1 MSQNIGQ
8 IDLDLVLNG
17 GNLRNQVTNLA
28 GFAAKTFAAVF
39 AVKQIVGFT
48 KSCLELGSNLSEV
61 QNVVDVTFKTMSEQ
75 VNNFAKT
82 SITQLGMSETACKQ
96 FMGTYGAMSKAMGF
110 SEQSAYNMSKAITE
124 LTGDVSS
131 FFNISSKEAAI
142 KLKSIWTGETE
153 SLKDLGVVMTQANL
167 DAYAMA
173 NGFGKT
179 TKKMSEAEKVALRYQ
194 FVLNSLKDAQG
205 DFSRTQDSFANQTR
219 ILSEQFNALKAT
231 IGQALIPVIT
241 PVIKWLNALILK
253 LQQAANAFKSFIE
266 TIFGIK
272 SKESSNSGLGSIAS
286 DLGAV
291 ADDATSA
298 GDAVGGI
305 GDSAAAAAKEIKGL
319 MGFDEINNLTKTDSS
334 GSDAGAVPDMEG
346 VASDALGAMDELN
359 NKTNEWFDNFMKRLN
374 ELKELFMEGFK
385 FGFGDT
391 NFEGIT
397 KALDGIKQSAKEIF
411 TDSEVINA
419 SKKFAN
425 SIAFNLGKVVGSMAS
440 IGVTIA
446 ENILGGFDKY
456 LEQSKQYIKDRL
468 VGIFDVGTDIANMI
482 GDFAVAL
489 ADIFSVFRSDE
500 AKQLTADI
508 IGIFAD
514 AFLGATELSLKFGR
528 DIIKCILNPIIE
540 NKDAIKN
547 AFLNIIKIIEPI
559 FSGIKNMIDKSFEGM
574 LKVYD
579 KYFKPA
585 FDRIEKGVSS
595 LLKTILDVFNNNLAP
610 AFQYI
615 SGLIGNLFEN
625 KLGPLF
631 VKVFETLGK
640 LGETISVLWN
650 SVISPLISEIIS
662 YVGPAL
668 GDLVQAIGESVAWL
682 ATLVSD
688 VLSAILDVIQLG
700 LDLIIGLIEPWNL
713 MLQGDWSGAWN
724 SLCDISSRVFE
735 DICNLVKDFIVFIV
749 DFFCPNVHDSITYVN
764 DMFTNMGNWID
775 NKMKYISKVISDT
788 WNAIKDITTRVW
800 NGIKDFLS
808 RLWDGIKT
816 IANTVWNGIKAFFDT
831 TLNAIKT
838 VFETIWNG
846 IKGTLTTVWGVI
858 SGLASTT
865 WNGIKTTCETVFNNL
880 KTSINN
886 IWNGIKGIFTGLVD
900 FVKNVFAGNWKGA
913 WDGVVNTFKSTFEKI
928 KDFAK
933 APLNAVIKMVNSV
946 IKGMNKL
953 HFDIPDWVPGV
964 GGESFG
970 VDIPTIPAL
979 AKGGIVDAPTLAMV
993 GEAGK
998 EAVMPLEN
1006 NTGWISQLA
1015 GQIAGQLGGLC
1026 SNNNSGGD
1034 LNIELKVG
1042 EDKLGEVVIRQFR
1055 KLERKTGKAIL
1066 NI

>member
-1 MSQNIGQ
+1 MSQNVGQ

-48 KSCLELGSNLSEV
+48 KSCIELGSNLAEV
-61 QNVVDVTFKTMSEQ
+61 QNVVDVTFGSMSQQINDFASTAIEQFGLSETSAKKYASTMGAILKSSGITGQAMTEMSKK
-75 VNNFAKT
+75 VTSLSADLASFYNIDSDFAFEKIRSGLT
-82 SITQLGMSETACKQ
+82 GEIEPLRQLGI
-96 FMGTYGAMSKAMGF
+96 
-110 SEQSAYNMSKAITE
+110 NMS
-124 LTGDVSS
+124 V
-131 FFNISSKEAAI
+131 
-142 KLKSIWTGETE
+142 
-153 SLKDLGVVMTQANL
+153 ANL
-167 DAYAMA
+167 EAYALSQ
-173 NGFGKT
+173 GI
-179 TKKMSEAEKVALRYQ
+179 TKAYKNMSQAEQTLLRYNYLLS
-194 FVLNSLKDAQG
+194 VTGDAQG
-205 DFSRTQDSFANQTR
+205 DFARTSDSWANQTR

-231 IGQALIPVIT
+231 LGQALIPVIT

-253 LQQAANAFKSFIE
+253 LQQAANAFKSFVE
-266 TIFGIK
+266 TIFGKK
-272 SKESSNSGLGSIAS
+272 SESSGLGSVAS
-286 DLGAV
+286 DLGTI
-291 ADDATSA
+291 ADGATSA
-298 GDAVGGI
+298 SDAVGGI
-305 GDSAAAAAKEIKGL
+305 GDSAASAAKELKGL

-334 GSDAGAVPDMEG
+334 GSDAGAVPEIG
-346 VASDALGAMDELN
+346 GATELTNAMDNLN
-359 NKTNEWFDNFMKRLN
+359 TKTNEFFDNFMERMQ

-385 FGFGDT
+385 IGFGDT
-391 NFEGIT
+391 NFDGIT

-411 TDSEVINA
+411 TDPEVINA

-425 SIAFNLGKVVGSMAS
+425 SIALNLGKVVGSMAS
-440 IGVTIA
+440 VGVTIA
-446 ENILGGFDKY
+446 ENLLGGFDKY
-456 LEQSKQYIKDRL
+456 LDQSKQYIKDRL
-468 VGIFDVGTDIANMI
+468 VGIFNVGAEIANMV

-489 ADIFSVFRSDE
+489 ADIFSIFRSDE

-508 IGIFAD
+508 IGIFSD

-528 DIIKCILNPIIE
+528 DLIKCILNPIIE
-540 NKDAIKN
+540 NKDAIKKT
-547 AFLNIIKIIEPI
+547 FLNIIKIIEPI
-559 FSGIKNMIDKSFEGM
+559 FGGIKKMVDETFEGM
-574 LKVYD
+574 LSIYD
-579 KYFKPA
+579 KYFKPS
-585 FDRIEKGVSS
+585 FGKIEQGISS

-640 LGETISVLWN
+640 LGETVSVLWN
-650 SVISPLISEIIS
+650 SVISPVISEIIS

-668 GDLVQAIGESVAWL
+668 GDLVQAIGESVTWL

-775 NKMKYISKVISDT
+775 NKMKFIQKTLLIVWDSIKETTTST
-788 WNAIKDITTRVW
+788 WNSLKS
-800 NGIKDFLS
+800 FLS
-808 RLWDGIKT
+808 SIWSGISLFAST
-816 IANTVWNGIKAFFDT
+816 IWNSIKQLFDSV
-831 TLNAIKT
+831 LNAIKT
-838 VFETIWNG
+838 SFTNIWNN
-846 IKGTLTTVWGVI
+846 IKGSLSSIW
-858 SGLASTT
+858 SSMSSLASST
-865 WNGIKTTCETVFNNL
+865 WNGIKTVCETVFNGL
-880 KTSINN
+880 KTSISN
-886 IWNGIKGIFTGLVD
+886 IWNGIK
-900 FVKNVFAGNWKGA
+900 NVFS
-913 WDGVVNTFKSTFEKI
+913 GVLSFITSTFQTGWKNAWQSVSDTFSNI
-928 KDFAK
+928 FNGLSGIVKK
-933 APLNAVIKMVNSV
+933 PLNAIIGMVNSV

-953 HFDIPDWVPGV
+953 NIDIPDWVPKF

-970 VDIPTIPAL
+970 IHIPSIPML

-1006 NTGWISQLA
+1006 NTGWISQLS
-1015 GQIAGQLGGLC
+1015 GQIAGQLGGIGN
-1026 SNNNSGGD
+1026 NNNSSSGD

-1042 EDKLGEVVIRQFR
+1042 EDKLGEIVIRQFR